1 MDDYKSLVLS
11 RAGGGAPGRK
21 AAKAEKAPAPDRSPS
36 PGRAAHQ
43 AKKQIA
49 ALDERIRKLTDL
61 VTRIDAAL
69 IDPNAYS
76 RDKNKAAQLA
86 QQRKDLQRA
95 LETAEDEWLALTT
108 QFEDAAE

>member
-1 MDDYKSLVLS
+1 MGNKINPNGFRLGITRGWNS
-11 RAGGGAPGRK
+11 RWYAG
-21 AAKAEKAPAPDRSPS
+21 
-36 PGRAAHQ
+36 
-43 AKKQIA
+43 KKQYA
-49 ALDERIRKLTDL
+49 GLLREDEKIRKLTDL

-69 IDPNAYS
+69 VDPNAYS